1 MNQILRLKELIEF
14 AQQTALL
21 RVTPIADVS
30 RHGVFLEY
38 EQDIVSLPGVYC
50 DTTHGDSEDEIWL
63 LVERLQESPAPK
75 TESILLN
82 AWLVLSN
89 NPANEPSLRPHIEV
103 KILQTMG

>member
-38 EQDIVSLPGVYC
+38 EQDIC
-50 DTTHGDSEDEIWL
+50 
-63 LVERLQESPAPK
+63 
-75 TESILLN
+75 
-82 AWLVLSN
+82 
-89 NPANEPSLRPHIEV
+89 
-103 KILQTMG
+103 